1 MISTCPK
8 FSTTTHLTDWCLPKQ
23 CGSMN
28 RLLRQLCT
36 NHWSRIHISH
46 LLHIWHACNHVRHI
60 GLCLIVK
67 KSLAFA
73 SKHRQVIECST
84 TNSQKQIQ
92 RETEW
97 KRKRVKWRFDRK
109 LKTYNCSTK
118 LYIMHLYTLIFNPF
132 NHIKEEL
139 K

>member
-28 RLLRQLCT
+28 RLLRQLCI
-36 NHWSRIHISH
+36 NRWSRIHISH
-46 LLHIWHACNHVRHI
+46 LLHIRHTCNHVRHVA
-60 GLCLIVK
+60 LCLIVK

-73 SKHRQVIECST
+73 SKHKQVIDCST
-84 TNSQKQIQ
+84 TNSQIQIQ
-92 RETEW
+92 RD
-97 KRKRVKWRFDRK
+97 RVKERFDRK
-109 LKTYNCSTK
+109 LKTYNCSTE
-118 LYIMHLYTLIFNPF
+118 LYIMHLCTLIFNPF